1 MASNAKPDGYTIAPI
16 PMPVLRVP
24 HLQKVTYDPLKAF
37 PRIIQPCAY
46 TIGLTPSSRDRLRQ
60 GQPGQAHL
68 HDARAVVAL
77 VIVLLRDLS
86 GVVLGRKIQ
95 AREAEAPDLLDNLVW
110 SS

>member
-24 HLQKVTYDPLKAF
+24 HLQKVTYDPLKDF
-37 PRIIQPCAY
+37 TRIIRLCGY
-46 TIGLTPSSRDRLRQ
+46 TIGVRPSRRDRLRQ
-60 GQPGQAHL
+60 GQSGQAHL

-95 AREAEAPDLLDNLVW
+95 AREVEALELLDYLVG